1 MNNYDKI
8 MQLKG
13 FDKHCIHNHGKANM
27 EHELMSSQHIAI
39 ASSSNNTN
47 NNNTNNKII
56 SNSNM
61 SGMIIENDNV
71 IGVNMNDWADNEYN
85 KIIEKKDTDSRKI
98 KSNSNVNGDSDVEID
113 KMSGNIQTCPNI
125 DEVYERYDS
134 FGLTYTYIHNDIY
147 SYVDATRQESKLSWE
162 D

>member
-1 MNNYDKI
+1 

-13 FDKHCIHNHGKANM
+13 FNKHCIHNHGKANV
-27 EHELMSSQHIAI
+27 EHELMSGQHIAI

-47 NNNTNNKII
+47 NNNANNKIT

-61 SGMIIENDNV
+61 SGIIIENDNV
-71 IGVNMNDWADNEYN
+71 IGVNVNDWTDNEYN

-98 KSNSNVNGDSDVEID
+98 KSNSNDNGDSDVEID
-113 KMSGNIQTCPNI
+113 KMSGNI